1 MIEEGEDVAILFVRL
16 QKVVH
21 LLLAGKNRH
30 CPEPSRCNRTGGIG
44 KPYCIPNFLLCPLLN
59 GLGTFKNSRGNV
71 PVNESPQ
78 PVVSTTLTVKAGTST
93 IAFPLL
99 QRTFLFPSVTA
110 MSRMEYVSKS
120 CLNPSSRESEPVKS
134 CNSSRIF

>member
-59 GLGTFKNSRGNV
+59 GLGTFKNSREQRSGKRISTAGCIDYLDRKGRDFDDCLPIAAKDFLVSISHGNE
-71 PVNESPQ
+71 PD
-78 PVVSTTLTVKAGTST
+78 GTR
-93 IAFPLL
+93 F
-99 QRTFLFPSVTA
+99 
-110 MSRMEYVSKS
+110 
-120 CLNPSSRESEPVKS
+120 
-134 CNSSRIF
+134 